1 MRLIITADHIDQVPV
16 ISDAQ
21 GSIETGTKNA
31 EYNIIWN
38 ALFWFLS
45 PLGSNLNPAFL

>member
-1 MRLIITADHIDQVPV
+1 MRLITTADHIDQVPV

-31 EYNIIWN
+31 EYNII
-38 ALFWFLS
+38 
-45 PLGSNLNPAFL
+45 